1 MKKILSVLLIVVLL
15 CSISVM
21 LFACT
26 DKELQKLTY
35 TDENGEEQTIT
46 IKKTADSEKVTAA
59 VMALG
64 AKEVDTTTYDNIV
77 LTAGAQGACTGTQ
90 KGAAFN
96 LEFNGNVTVGA
107 ALPDTLETYALS
119 NIIAASKLYVGGEFT
134 ARLPKKVGED
144 EVPNFCDVDEYNEKA
159 KLYLDESKLYTKLEL
174 SDTAIAAIP
183 QMVSMFID
191 ISAMNNKTAV
201 VDLAS
206 VLTIADMALP
216 AKEVAPVYKSIVNTK
231 ASYIKAIEKITAK
244 EPKEG
249 EEPVDNSI
257 KFNDVKKIVE
267 ACNIQITKT
276 KGSVVT
282 FSAKV
287 NKESINA
294 LIRAFDDPED
304 VEEDIADNDFDG
316 EINVEVSIDA
326 KTMLDI
332 SVSAT
337 ISNAFNGLFKDIPES
352 EEVSVSRQEL
362 TINASISTKDAV
374 QTLSQEEKDAA
385 VVFPLNIDL
394 NAILNSLKK

>member
-64 AKEVDTTTYDNIV
+64 AKEVDTTAYDNIL

-96 LEFNGNVTVGA
+96 LEFNGNVSVGA
-107 ALPDTLETYALS
+107 ALPDTLEEYKLS
-119 NIIAASKLYVGGEFT
+119 TIVGASKLYVGGEFT
-134 ARLPKKVGED
+134 ARLPKEVGED

-159 KLYLDESKLYTKLEL
+159 KLYVDESKLYTKLEL
-174 SDTAIAAIP
+174 SETALKAIP
-183 QMVSMFID
+183 AMITY
-191 ISAMNNKTAV
+191 IINIPEMNNKTAV
-201 VDLAS
+201 VDLTS
-206 VLTIADMALP
+206 ILGMVDLILP
-216 AKEVAPVYKSIVNTK
+216 AKKVAPIYKSIINTK
-231 ASYIKAIEKITAK
+231 ASYLKTIEKITAK
-244 EPKEG
+244 EQKEG

-337 ISNAFNGLFKDIPES
+337 ISNAFSGLFKDIPES
-352 EEVSVSRQEL
+352 EDVSVSRQEL

-374 QTLSQEEKDAA
+374 PTLSQEEKDAA
-385 VVFPLNIDL
+385 EVFPLSIDL
-394 NAILNSLKK
+394 SALLGGLK

>member
-77 LTAGAQGACTGTQ
+77 LTAGAQGVCNGTQ

-96 LEFNGNVTVGA
+96 LEFNGNVSVGA
-107 ALPDTLETYALS
+107 ALPDTLEEYTLS
-119 NIIAASKLYVGGEFT
+119 KIVGASKLYVGGEFT
-134 ARLPKKVGED
+134 AKLPKKVGED

-159 KLYLDESKLYTKLEL
+159 KLYVDESKLYTKLEL
-174 SDTAIAAIP
+174 SDTAIKAIP
-183 QMVSMFID
+183 EMVTYIINIPD
-191 ISAMNNKTAV
+191 MNNKTAA
-201 VDLAS
+201 VDLTS
-206 VLTIADMALP
+206 ILGMVDLMLP
-216 AKEVAPVYKSIVNTK
+216 AKDVAPVYKSIVNTK
-231 ASYIKAIEKITAK
+231 ASYLKAIEKITAK

-282 FSAKV
+282 FSAKL
-287 NKESINA
+287 NKESINT

-304 VEEDIADNDFDG
+304 VEKDIAKNDFEG
-316 EINVEVSIDA
+316 EVSLTVSIDA

-337 ISNAFNGLFKDIPES
+337 ISNAFNGLFKDIPAT
-352 EEVSVSRQEL
+352 EEINLTRQEL

-374 QTLSQEEKDAA
+374 PTLSQEEKDAA
-385 VVFPLNIDL
+385 VVVPLNFDL
-394 NAILNSLKK
+394 SAILGALNK